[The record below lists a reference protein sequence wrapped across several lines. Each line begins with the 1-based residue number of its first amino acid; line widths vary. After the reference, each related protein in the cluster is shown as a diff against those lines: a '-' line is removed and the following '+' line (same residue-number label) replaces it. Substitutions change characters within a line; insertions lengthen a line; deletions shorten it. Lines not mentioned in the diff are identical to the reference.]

1 MHELPAPT
9 SVPQKTL
16 ELNTEC
22 QAADPG
28 VVITNTLQ
36 VSLGDHEVSW
46 KLMNSEEKQREALAA

>member
-28 VVITNTLQ
+28 VVITNTLKFPWETMK
-36 VSLGDHEVSW
+36 SHE
-46 KLMNSEEKQREALAA
+46 R

>member
-36 VSLGDHEVSW
+36 VSLGDHEVS
-46 KLMNSEEKQREALAA
+46 

>member
-1 MHELPAPT
+1 MA
-9 SVPQKTL
+9 L

-28 VVITNTLQ
+28 VVIMNTLQ